1 MPRFDSPA
9 PPIPPPVAA
18 RIATKIQFFVNGML
32 FATWGVH
39 VPTVKTLFG
48 LDEARLSWLMLS
60 IGIGSLISL
69 TQVGGWVGRHGPRK
83 VVASSGLLVTL
94 SLAALLWMPGYFAAM
109 GALFLFGLANGA
121 FDVSMNAEAAAVE
134 HAYARPI
141 MSSFHGFFSLGGFAG
156 ALIASLVSAAGVAP
170 RTHLAACSITGLV
183 LILAASRYM
192 LPTEPIPSTEK
203 PGGFRLPHGTILL
216 LGFMAALGLVGEGAM
231 YDWSTLYMAKTL
243 NTPPQIAALGYGA
256 FSIAMA
262 AGRFGGDWLRA
273 RLGAGHTLSL
283 SAWLA
288 AFALGITLAIGH
300 PAAALAGFALTGLG
314 FSNMIPV
321 LFAAASKVPG
331 VSAAT
336 GIAGVSGIGYLGFMM
351 GPPVI
356 GAIAHALG
364 LPLALSMVAG
374 FTIISALLARRAMR
388 AVEH

>member
-1 MPRFDSPA
+1 MSRTSSV
-9 PPIPPPVAA
+9 PPVAS

-39 VPTVKTLFG
+39 VPTVKAQFD
-48 LDEARLSWLMLS
+48 LDEARLSWLMLA

-69 TQVGGWVGRHGPRK
+69 TQVGTWVGRHGPRR
-83 VVASSGLLVTL
+83 VVACSGLLVTL
-94 SLAALLWMPGYFAAM
+94 SLAVLLWMPGYLAAM
-109 GALFLFGLANGA
+109 ATLFLFGLANGA

-156 ALIASLVSAAGVAP
+156 ALLASLAGTTGIEP
-170 RTHLAACSITGLV
+170 RLHLLACSLVGL
-183 LILAASRYM
+183 LMILAASRYM
-192 LPTEPIPSTEK
+192 LPAK
-203 PGGFRLPHGTILL
+203 PANTGEERRRGFRLPHGTILL

-243 NTPPQIAALGYGA
+243 GTPTQIAALGYGA

-262 AGRFGGDWLRA
+262 AGRFGGDWLRS
-273 RLGAGHTLSL
+273 RLGAGPMLRV

-288 AFALGITLAIGH
+288 AIALGLTLAIGH

-321 LFAAASKVPG
+321 LFAAASKVPE
-331 VSAAT
+331 VSAAA

-356 GAIAHALG
+356 GAIAHASS
-364 LPLALSMVAG
+364 LPLALSMVAA
-374 FTIISALLARRAMR
+374 FTVLSALLARRAMQ
-388 AVEH
+388 AVQH